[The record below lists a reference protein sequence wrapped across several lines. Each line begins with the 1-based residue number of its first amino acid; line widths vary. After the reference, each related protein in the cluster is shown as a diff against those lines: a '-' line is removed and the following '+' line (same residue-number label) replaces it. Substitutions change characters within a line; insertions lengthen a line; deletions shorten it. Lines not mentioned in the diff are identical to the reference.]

1 MACKITKRTEHREIT
16 LKEFKKQKGY
26 GDYKKFRQIAKSE
39 NFSLIFGG
47 SESVLSA
54 NSLELYWS
62 LDQVDEY
69 LAQNHCEEELAE
81 VQKKYKNFPEEQQR
95 FVAAASKMRKGFFK
109 GYPGLLTRC
118 DREVQYANEHG
129 YCRSV
134 FGGTRNL
141 IELRLRGA
149 YDNKFKSGTLRKI
162 ENVSKNYLAQQL
174 EACIRGRAMREIEDW
189 LIEKGYKTRVW
200 NEIHDSI
207 DYYLYKSEAKDVLA
221 HVKHIEERKIPEL
234 KEFWVPL
241 PADCSISDRTKGQ
254 HYKQEISPETY
265 GVPWS
270 DNLEF
275 QDPDPFGVELC
286 PEFETEYFDNR
297 AKWWAD
303 KGLPDPLARKI
314 YKYRKEKG
322 I

>member
-1 MACKITKRTEHREIT
+1 MACKVTRKTEHRQIT
-16 LKEFKKQKGY
+16 LDEFKKQKGY
-26 GDYKKFRQIAKSE
+26 GDYKKFRQIAKAQ

-47 SESVLSA
+47 SESVFSQY
-54 NSLELYWS
+54 SLEIYWTLY
-62 LDQVDEY
+62 DVNQY
-69 LAQNHCEEELAE
+69 LEDNDCGLELEE
-81 VQKKYKNFPEEQQR
+81 VQKKYKNFTEEHQR
-95 FVAAASKMRKGFFK
+95 FVAAASRMRKGFFK
-109 GYPGLLTRC
+109 GYPGLLVRC
-118 DREVQYANEHG
+118 DREVKYASEHG

-141 IELRLRGA
+141 IELFLRGA
-149 YDNKFKSGTLRKI
+149 YDDKYESGTLKNL
-162 ENVSKNYLAQQL
+162 ENISKNYLAQQL
-174 EACIRGRAMREIEDW
+174 EACIRGRAMREMDEW
-189 LIEKGYKTRVW
+189 LINNGYKSRVW

-207 DYYLYKSEAKDVLA
+207 DYYLYKTEAKDVLA

-241 PADCSISDRTKGQ
+241 PADCSISDHSKGQ
-254 HYKQEISPETY
+254 YYKEENSAESFGI
-265 GVPWS
+265 PWS

-275 QDPDPFGVELC
+275 QDPDPFGVELA

-297 AKWWAD
+297 AKWWAS

-314 YKYRKEKG
+314 YKYRKENN